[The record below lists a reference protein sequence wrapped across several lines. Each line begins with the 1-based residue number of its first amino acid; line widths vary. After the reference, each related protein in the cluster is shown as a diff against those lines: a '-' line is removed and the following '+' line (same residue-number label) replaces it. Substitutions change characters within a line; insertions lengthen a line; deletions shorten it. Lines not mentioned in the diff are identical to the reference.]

1 MRSKAISVALAFGS
15 LAAFAVQPS
24 DYSKKLTLTVNPAH
38 YASGLAAVSNLPV
51 PVRLSESISNFYY
64 TDVTQTG
71 SDKDLL
77 FVDGEGT
84 QLPYEIEK
92 WNDQGESIVWV
103 RVPTWTSSGHI
114 YMYYGGP
121 AVTQNSAAVWSDYV
135 GVWHM
140 AEDSGTV
147 ADATGNGL
155 AASPAGDN
163 TAQSVA
169 TTGPVGN
176 GRINAT
182 DGSANRL
189 EVSYVEALNL
199 GNTLSFS
206 GWATISGT
214 RSDGRMAIV
223 MHKQRLWEN
232 GWGVAVW
239 SGTSDQVWFWGNS
252 NYGTNAGEHGEYLG
266 ALNTPD
272 LLDGWVH
279 VTVTYSGNDGR
290 IYLNGER
297 WATIRG
303 GDNESNTW
311 IASVSDNDKALAFGY
326 TSGGTWD
333 DGWTRP
339 FKGSFDEFR
348 LSDDVLTADRIKAE
362 YVSQAYADALLYEVS
377 EVVSGTVTL
386 ADVLTYELAS
396 ADGKNTLTVTANV
409 TSLNGDSAKVFL
421 AVGMAEPKDGD
432 PAALMKGV
440 ITNTVTATGNTV
452 FTWDGAILG
461 TKLAFAVMNVVE
473 SGGTASTNSTSTTVL
488 VLQDTMGY
496 RWVPNAKGLWSDA
509 ENWTLT
515 KTDDG
520 LPRLGYPSYG
530 STFTIYGSAQTSEI
544 WVDANYEDLEAED
557 RGSTLG
563 WENDEITFKGVVNGA
578 AIGYPDNSGFKDG
591 QYKNVKVTLDNVSL
605 TCGSYH
611 VKEGSSLTMLN
622 SAYLYTR
629 WEFDATGNNSTLFVG
644 DGCELEQYGVDGDRF
659 HFSGE
664 NASFVISNGLVRANT
679 LRIGGN
685 GDSDVRY
692 EGQTPKGIFFLGE
705 RPQLRIKQYAKIH
718 ADMGAQLPV
727 VFTIPTNGFERTPI
741 VKTGNT
747 NRGFAERKSDGIPGM
762 LFSVDLKSPY
772 LAGSSRFHQQLVDW
786 TYNGSSYAVNTSAVS
801 FAEMKYAPTACMYF
815 TPESG
820 ETKSG
825 VAAYCYTQKGTCI
838 IIR

>member
-176 GRINAT
+176 GRVNAT
-182 DGSANRL
+182 DNAHTYLSVANSDL
-189 EVSYVEALNL
+189 LDC
-199 GNTLSFS
+199 GNSLSFS
-206 GWATISGT
+206 GWVKVEELISGQLM
-214 RSDGRMAIV
+214 SIV
-223 MHKQRLWEN
+223 MRKESIWDGS
-232 GWGVAVW
+232 GWNVNVLNNADHPYSFGYYGAGNADWGSLAALDV
-239 SGTSDQVWFWGNS
+239 SGMLAN
-252 NYGTNAGEHGEYLG
+252 
-266 ALNTPD
+266 
-272 LLDGWVH
+272 WVH
-279 VTVTYSGNDGR
+279 ITVTYNGNAGYMY
-290 IYLNGER
+290 INGALY
-297 WATIRG
+297 ATVRQS
-303 GDNESNTW
+303 DWTANTW
-311 IASVSDNDKALAFGY
+311 VSAPADNDLPLVFGY
-326 TSGGTWD
+326 TSNGHYEVGPHLTD
-333 DGWTRP
+333 A
-339 FKGSFDEFR
+339 FQGSFDEFR
-348 LSDDVLTADRIKAE
+348 LSDGVLDADRIKAE

-386 ADVLTYELAS
+386 ADAITHSIVS

-409 TSLNGDSAKVFL
+409 TALNGDSAKVFL

-591 QYKNVKVTLDNVSL
+591 QYTNVKITLDNVSL

-611 VKEGSSLTMLN
+611 VYGNSSLHMLN
-622 SAYLYTR
+622 GARLYTR
-629 WEFDATGNNSTLFVG
+629 WEFLVENENAFLFVG
-644 DGCELEQYGVDGDRF
+644 DRCELEQYGIDGNRF
-659 HFSGE
+659 EVSGE
-664 NASFVISNGLVRANT
+664 NASVVISNGTVIAKSVRFGARYASADKVGKIPAGMRFEGDNPRLLIRSEAT
-679 LRIGGN
+679 IPLDIG
-685 GDSDVRY
+685 
-692 EGQTPKGIFFLGE
+692 
-705 RPQLRIKQYAKIH
+705 
-718 ADMGAQLPV
+718 ADFPV
-727 VFTIPTNGFERTPI
+727 VFCIPENGYASAPI
-741 VKTGNT
+741 AKDSSNNVK
-747 NRGFAERKSDGIPGM
+747 FADRPS
-762 LFSVDLKSPY
+762 SVTHGLAFAVDMKSPY
-772 LAGSSRFHQQLVDW
+772 LAGSSRFRQQLVDW
-786 TYNGSSYAVNTSAVS
+786 TYNGNSYEVNASAVS